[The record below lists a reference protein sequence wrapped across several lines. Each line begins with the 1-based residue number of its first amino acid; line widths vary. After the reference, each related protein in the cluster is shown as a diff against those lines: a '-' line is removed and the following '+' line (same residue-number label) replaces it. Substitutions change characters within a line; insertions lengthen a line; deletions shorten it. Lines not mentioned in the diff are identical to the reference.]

1 MTPLPPHLALA
12 MHKEIRGLGGSN
24 HIHDVG
30 GIGVELRTERPH
42 ARDPQ
47 QEYMYIHVYIYRYS

>member
-1 MTPLPPHLALA
+1 MTPLPPHLALP
-12 MHKEIRGLGGSN
+12 MHREIHGLGGSN

-47 QEYMYIHVYIYRYS
+47 QEYMYIHV